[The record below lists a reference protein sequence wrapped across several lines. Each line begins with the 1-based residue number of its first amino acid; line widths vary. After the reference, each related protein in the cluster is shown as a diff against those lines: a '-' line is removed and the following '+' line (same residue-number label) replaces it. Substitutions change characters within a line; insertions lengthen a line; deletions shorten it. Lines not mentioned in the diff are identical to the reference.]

1 MKSRDISSFFDI
13 DKNLLNLFKETP
25 WETLRQLKSYFSSYP
40 FSMNSPIPSNV
51 AIKNKE
57 NIFIGKNVKIDPFV
71 YIEGPCIILDGAHL
85 SHASY
90 VRPYTVIGSGAR
102 VGHAS
107 EVKHSIIMPGASLAH
122 FNYVG
127 DSIIGKGVNLG
138 AGVKCANVRH
148 DKGGIVV
155 SFEGQKIDTGLVKMG
170 AIIGDGCK
178 IGCNVVL
185 NPGTVLVK
193 NVQCFVRSS
202 HCKRINPADE
212 C

>member
-1 MKSRDISSFFDI
+1 MKNQDTSSFFDI
-13 DKNLLNLFKETP
+13 DESLSTLFKESP
-25 WETLRQLKSYFSSYP
+25 WKTLQHLKSYFSSYS
-40 FSMNSPIPSNV
+40 FSLQSPIPVNV
-51 AIKNKE
+51 AIKNKASV
-57 NIFIGKNVKIDPFV
+57 FIGKNVTIDPFV
-71 YIEGPCIILDGAHL
+71 YIEGPCIILDNAHL

-90 VRPYTVIGSGAR
+90 IRPYSVIGSGAR

-127 DSIIGKGVNLG
+127 DSIIGNEVNLG
-138 AGVKCANVRH
+138 AGVKCANVRL
-148 DKGGIVV
+148 DSEAVIV
-155 SFEGQKIDTGLVKMG
+155 SYGGQKIDTGLFKMG
-170 AIIGDGCK
+170 AIVGDRCK

-185 NPGTVLVK
+185 NPGTVIPK